1 MSEPFLLGVNYWPR
15 QTAMYWWR
23 DFDPAQ
29 VDADVAQLKRAGLA
43 VIRLFLLWED
53 FQPHPRRVSVRSLG
67 HLVTVADI
75 AHRVGMKLMP
85 TLFTGHMSGVNWLP
99 EWMLGSERAI
109 HRFPIFSNGRLVERT
124 IRNYYHDREVIEA
137 QKLLIREVA
146 RALGDHPAL
155 WAWDLGNEPST
166 YVIPS
171 DRQAAVAWLDEMV
184 DELKRCDPGHPVT
197 LGLHMEDLEED
208 RRLGPAEAARRCD
221 FLSMHGYPIYA
232 TWADGPMDVAVL
244 PFLGALTRWLGDKEV
259 LFQEFGMPTWPTLG
273 PPLSPAERAVLARS
287 RVTLVSES
295 EQAEFYRRALPLLHQ
310 HGFMGAMAWCYG
322 DYDPRLWS
330 QPPCDEKVH
339 ERFFGLFRYDGSAKP
354 AVAVMREFLGLHRV
368 ESEPDTSWIDIPR
381 EAYYRRPSEHIKRLY
396 RRFKRRFFSS

>member
-23 DFDPAQ
+23 DFDSAL
-29 VDADVAQLKRAGLA
+29 VDADFAQLQRAGLT
-43 VIRLFLLWED
+43 VVRLFLLWED
-53 FQPHPRRVSVRSLG
+53 FQPHPRRVSVRALG

-75 AHRVGMKLMP
+75 AHRVGVKLMP
-85 TLFTGHMSGVNWLP
+85 TLFTGHMSGINWLP
-99 EWMLGSERAI
+99 EWMLGSERATP
-109 HRFPIFSNGRLVERT
+109 RFPIFSNGRLVQRAM
-124 IRNYYHDREVIEA
+124 RNYYHDREVIEA

-146 RALGDHPAL
+146 RALSGHPAL
-155 WAWDLGNEPST
+155 WAWDLGNEPSA
-166 YVIPS
+166 YMIPQT
-171 DRQAAVAWLDEMV
+171 RQAAIAWLDEIV
-184 DELKRCDPGHPVT
+184 DELKQCDPRHPVT

-244 PFLGALTRWLGDKEV
+244 PFLGTLTRWLGGKEV
-259 LFQEFGMPTWPTLG
+259 LFQEFGAPTWPRLG
-273 PPLSPAERAVLARS
+273 PPLSPAEQAALSRG

-295 EQAEFYRRALPLLHQ
+295 EQAEFYRRALSLLQQ

-330 QPPCDEKVH
+330 RPPCDEKVH

-368 ESEPDTSWIDIPR
+368 EGEPDTNWIDIPR
-381 EAYYRRPSEHIKRLY
+381 EVYYQHPGEHIKRLY
-396 RRFKRRFFSS
+396 QRFKRRFFSS